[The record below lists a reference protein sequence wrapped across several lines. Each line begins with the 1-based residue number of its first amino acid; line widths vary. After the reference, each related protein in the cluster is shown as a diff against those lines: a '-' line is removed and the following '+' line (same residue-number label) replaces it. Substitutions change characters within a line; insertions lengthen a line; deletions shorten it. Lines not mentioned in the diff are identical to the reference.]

1 MLKAHPTLSI
11 LNNPIASC
19 MKNMYSIAKAAKSKY
34 NFPKNNGLKQTSID
48 LKDENTVERKIGN
61 INDQL
66 IGVQP
71 EG

>member
-34 NFPKNNGLKQTSID
+34 NFPKNNGLK
-48 LKDENTVERKIGN
+48 
-61 INDQL
+61 
-66 IGVQP
+66 
-71 EG
+71 